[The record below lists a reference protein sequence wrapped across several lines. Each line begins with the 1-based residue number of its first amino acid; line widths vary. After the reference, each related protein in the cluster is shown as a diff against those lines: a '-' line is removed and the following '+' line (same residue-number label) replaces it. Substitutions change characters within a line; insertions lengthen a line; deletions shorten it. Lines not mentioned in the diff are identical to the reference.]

1 MGWGRSKSQVVMLPL
16 RFLPTSAP
24 VTTARYGESVVSRM
38 RNGALDE
45 GWSSQG
51 NQLAAP
57 LGWPAT
63 STPSVSS
70 SQPTSPQAPRMGRG
84 LPA

>member
-1 MGWGRSKSQVVMLPL
+1 MLPL
-16 RFLPTSAP
+16 RFVPTSEP

-38 RNGALDE
+38 WNGALED
-45 GWSSQG
+45 GWSSHG

-57 LGWPAT
+57 LGWLAT
-63 STPSVSS
+63 RTPSVSS

-84 LPA
+84 LPE